1 MPLNGPTQWED
12 HKIGKKHRKN
22 TQKKTALQKGVCD
35 VVPADDIKGSKKQV
49 RKAGVK
55 PKAAPASTNQ
65 QESKVSSELV
75 EAPAGDGALSGDEE
89 SGHGA
94 SSLTSREAALQKQG
108 HGEWEGDPSQRSDG
122 AVGSQSLS
130 WGGPYATWPGSCDP
144 AWMGH
149 PSEYLHPQYSS
160 AQWYG
165 GPWYGNAHQH
175 Q

>member
-1 MPLNGPTQWED
+1 MGGPQ
-12 HKIGKKHRKN
+12 IGKKHRKN
-22 TQKKTALQKGVCD
+22 TQKKTGLQKGVCD

-55 PKAAPASTNQ
+55 PKAAPAST
-65 QESKVSSELV
+65 KVSSE
-75 EAPAGDGALSGDEE
+75 APTGDAALISDEE
-89 SGHGA
+89 SGHGT

-108 HGEWEGDPSQRSDG
+108 HGEWEGDPSQRFDG

-165 GPWYGNAHQH
+165 GPWYGNTHQH